1 MRDGLKNYKQDSRR
15 KVVLKPGVI
24 TFQGERVSCVVLNLS
39 TGGAG
44 LVLEDDDAIP
54 FAFDLQI
61 SGEPVRRSCLLVWRN
76 DRHLGVLF
84 NTDPYRTPRRR
95 TSDDSAAH
103 AAIQEMELQDLKR

>member
-1 MRDGLKNYKQDSRR
+1 MRGGLGNYKQDSRR

-24 TFQGERVSCVVLNLS
+24 SFQSERISCVVLNIS
-39 TGGAG
+39 SGGAG

-61 SGEPVRRSCLLVWRN
+61 SGEHIRRSCLLVWRN

-84 NTDPYRTPRRR
+84 NSDLHRTSRRR
-95 TSDDSAAH
+95 ASDDPAAL
-103 AAIQEMELQDLKR
+103 AASQEMER

>member
-1 MRDGLKNYKQDSRR
+1 MQDSLKNYKQDSRR
-15 KVVLKPGVI
+15 KIVLKPGVI
-24 TFQGERVSCVVLNLS
+24 SFQGERISCVVLNIS

-61 SGEPVRRSCLLVWRN
+61 SGEHIRRSCLLVWRN

-84 NTDPYRTPRRR
+84 NTDPHRTPQRRE
-95 TSDDSAAH
+95 SGDP
-103 AAIQEMELQDLKR
+103 AAIQEMER

>member
-1 MRDGLKNYKQDSRR
+1 MRDGLKNHKQDSRR

-24 TFQGERVSCVVLNLS
+24 SFQGERISCVVLNIS

-61 SGEPVRRSCLLVWRN
+61 SGEHIRRSCLLVWRN
-76 DRHLGVLF
+76 DRHLGILF
-84 NTDPYRTPRRR
+84 NTDPYRTPQRRA
-95 TSDDSAAH
+95 SDH
-103 AAIQEMELQDLKR
+103 PGAIQEMER